1 MPLSDCVIFFSM
13 TALRGERSASTKL
26 VAKLCTS
33 MPDPAPK
40 AVMALEVL
48 VVLVVE
54 PTVVI

>member
-1 MPLSDCVIFFSM
+1 MP
-13 TALRGERSASTKL
+13 E
-26 VAKLCTS
+26 
-33 MPDPAPK
+33 PAPK

>member
-1 MPLSDCVIFFSM
+1 VIFFSM
-13 TALRGERSASTKL
+13 TAFLGERSASTKL

-33 MPDPAPK
+33 MPEPAPK

-54 PTVVI
+54 LTVVI